1 MGNPDDQGNGMGE
14 LIRRHLTVA
23 LMGALLIYLF
33 WLSRPQWTPEMRFW
47 RAVGDGS
54 LILLYLTLALG
65 PAARFLPRAGIL
77 LPYRRELG
85 IWFGVFAIVHTIII
99 LDGWVLWDVSLFM
112 GYQYIQ
118 AIDQVVRM
126 ESGFGMANILGLLAV
141 LIALPLMA
149 TSADWA
155 TRALGAS
162 SWKFLH
168 YAAYSIFYMVV
179 LHTAY
184 FLYIHY
190 TTSFHRTVPEPNWFQ
205 IPFAVLTTIVL
216 ALQAGAF
223 VKTVARQRRGTS
235 RRRTGAG
242 VRDMQPGLETETR
255 L

>member
-1 MGNPDDQGNGMGE
+1 MGQ

-23 LMGALLIYLF
+23 IIGVVLIYLF
-33 WLSRPQWTPEMRFW
+33 WLSRPQWSADMRFW

-54 LILLYLTLALG
+54 LILLYLTLGLG
-65 PAARFLPRAGIL
+65 PAARFLPRAGNL

-85 IWFGVFAIVHTIII
+85 IWFGIFAILHTIIM
-99 LDGWVLWDVSLFM
+99 LDRWVRWDVLLFM
-112 GYQYIQ
+112 GYQYIP
-118 AIDQVVRM
+118 AIDRVVRL
-126 ESGFGMANILGLLAV
+126 ESGFGMANLLGLLAV
-141 LIALPLMA
+141 MFALPLMA

-155 TRALGAS
+155 TRALGAG

-184 FLYIHY
+184 FLYINY

-205 IPFAVLTTIVL
+205 VPFAVLTTIVL

-223 VKTVARQRRGTS
+223 LKTVARQRRGTS
-235 RRRTGAG
+235 RRPTDAG
-242 VRDMQPGLETETR
+242 IRGMQPGLEMENR

>member
-1 MGNPDDQGNGMGE
+1 MGE
-14 LIRRHLTVA
+14 LIRRYLVVVVI
-23 LMGALLIYLF
+23 GVILIYLF
-33 WLSRPQWTPEMRFW
+33 WLSRPQWSADMRFW

-65 PAARFLPRAGIL
+65 PAVRFLPRAGVL

-85 IWFGVFAIVHTIII
+85 IWFGILAIAHTVII
-99 LDGWVLWDVSLFM
+99 LGGWIQWDFSLFM
-112 GYQYIQ
+112 GYQYIP
-118 AIDQVVRM
+118 AIDRVVRL
-126 ESGFGMANILGLLAV
+126 ESGFGMANILGPLAV

-155 TRALGAS
+155 TGALGAG

-168 YAAYSIFYMVV
+168 YAAYSIFYMVA

-184 FLYIHY
+184 FLYIHF
-190 TTSFHRTVPEPNWFQ
+190 TTSYHRTVPEPNWFQ

-223 VKTVARQRRGTS
+223 LKTVTRQRRRTT
-235 RRRTGAG
+235 RREMDSGI
-242 VRDMQPGLETETR
+242 RDMRPGLETENT